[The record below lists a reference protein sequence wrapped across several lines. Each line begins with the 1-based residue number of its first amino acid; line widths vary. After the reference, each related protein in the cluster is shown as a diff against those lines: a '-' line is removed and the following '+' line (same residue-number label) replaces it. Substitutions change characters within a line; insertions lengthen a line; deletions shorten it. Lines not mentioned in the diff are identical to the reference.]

1 MAENSGVAEVQLG
14 LVRVA
19 PADPGRAETEDQP
32 AAAGD
37 HLVGSA

>member
-1 MAENSGVAEVQLG
+1 MAENLGAPEVQLG

-19 PADPGRAETEDQP
+19 PADPGLAETEDQQ

-37 HLVGSA
+37 QLLGSA

>member
-1 MAENSGVAEVQLG
+1 MAENLGAPEVQLG

-19 PADPGRAETEDQP
+19 PADPERAETEDQP

-37 HLVGSA
+37 QLLGSA